1 MPPIS
6 GDVFRVDGGVK
17 HPENHTKI
25 QSVRPSPKALFA
37 FLGKLIITAT
47 NRPAAGLFLNPFPA
61 GTMAL
66 VVVILAG

>member
-1 MPPIS
+1 MPPS
-6 GDVFRVDGGVK
+6 NGEVFCLDGGVK
-17 HPENHTKI
+17 HLGNYTKI
-25 QSVRPSPKALFA
+25 RSGCPSPKALFA